1 MYNYKLKNK
10 IEKKIKIINKI
21 INCKIINKIINY
33 KIINSSLCQIQDINS
48 SIINNFKI
56 PNINSQI
63 DLFIYR

>member
-21 INCKIINKIINY
+21 INY
-33 KIINSSLCQIQDINS
+33 KIINSSLCQIKDINS

-56 PNINSQI
+56 PNINLQI